1 VHLAGRNQL
10 IEGVSLAEGFRALK
24 EAGADAVELCHENP
38 AMAPGKMDA
47 ALAGRIH
54 DWLGEADLAA
64 SATGW
69 HCDFVADDAA
79 FAALPG
85 LIRLAPACGAGV
97 FIIAG
102 AHGTDPELWDPMVE
116 RTRRLCVAAADCG
129 VRLAC
134 EYEPGFLVED
144 ADSLLRLREEVDS
157 PALGANL
164 DLGHA
169 FLQEGAPLEAVAR
182 LGGLILHCH
191 VEGMARG
198 VHRHLPPWEGDLDL
212 AAYLEA
218 LKKAGFDGALA
229 LDLYGVDYLEV
240 APRCFAYLRGLLTA
254 E

>member
-1 VHLAGRNQL
+1 MQIAGRNQL
-10 IEGVSLAEGFRALK
+10 LADLSLAEGFRALK

-38 AMAPGKMDA
+38 AMSPEKMDA
-47 ALAGRIH
+47 ALADRIRT
-54 DWLGEADLAA
+54 WLGEAGLRA
-64 SATGW
+64 SAAGW
-69 HCDFVADDAA
+69 HCDFVADDDA

-85 LIRLAPACGAGV
+85 LIRLAPACAAEV

-102 AHGTDPELWDPMVE
+102 AHGTDPDLWGPMVE
-116 RTRRLCVAAADCG
+116 RTRRLCEAAADCG

-144 ADSLLRLREEVDS
+144 ADSLLRLRDEVDRA
-157 PALGANL
+157 ALGANL

-169 FLQEGAPLEAVAR
+169 FLQEGEPLEAVAR

-198 VHRHLPPWEGDLDL
+198 VHKHLPPWEGDLDL

-218 LKKAGFDGALA
+218 LREAGFDGALA

-240 APRCFAYLRGLLTA
+240 APRCFAYLRGLL
-254 E
+254 